1 MVTIKF
7 LGGRE
12 VKRKKKEIH
21 GNKKMF
27 LFSFLLHFWPNIL
40 ITWSYRWSA
49 GMGCVLYWVT
59 WNWQETVSTV
69 ELVVARTKVRTKER
83 GCFNN
88 LCPDC
93 SLQRQEILRKKLN
106 RISHWCFRIVL
117 RPHKLT
123 LLTVRA
129 DWKTTMIFVLS
140 YPLWLSTSQIDLIAA
155 GTEGRRE
162 GSFIFQQTLPYLLS
176 PATNYYLYWET

>member
-1 MVTIKF
+1 MI
-7 LGGRE
+7 
-12 VKRKKKEIH
+12 
-21 GNKKMF
+21 
-27 LFSFLLHFWPNIL
+27 S
-40 ITWSYRWSA
+40 WSGVW
-49 GMGCVLYWVT
+49 GLVLYCMT
-59 WNWQETVSTV
+59 RDWQETVSTV

-93 SLQRQEILRKKLN
+93 SLQRQEIFRKKLN

-129 DWKTTMIFVLS
+129 DWKTKMIFVLS
-140 YPLWLSTSQIDLIAA
+140 SPLWLSTSQIDLIAA

-162 GSFIFQQTLPYLLS
+162 GSYIFQQSRSYLLS